1 MAERA
6 LRAKGPLPPQPH
18 ESDLEKDRK
27 DRTVNRKFRM
37 RSENGQTMTEFA
49 LVLPILALFLFGV
62 IQGGIVFNNYLTVT
76 DAARAG
82 ARKGAVSMYG
92 GGDPAA
98 AAEAAARDSADNL
111 DDGELDV
118 DVTASPS
125 WETGSNVTVTVS
137 YPYEVSL
144 VGLVVASGDVE
155 SSTTE
160 RIE

>member
-1 MAERA
+1 
-6 LRAKGPLPPQPH
+6 
-18 ESDLEKDRK
+18 
-27 DRTVNRKFRM
+27 M
-37 RSENGQTMTEFA
+37 RSEKGQTMTEFA

-76 DAARAG
+76 DAARVG
-82 ARKGAVSMYG
+82 ARKGATSLYG

-125 WETGSNVTVTVS
+125 WEKGSNVIVTVS

-144 VGLVVASGDVE
+144 VGLVVASGDLE
-155 SSTTE
+155 STTTE

>member
-18 ESDLEKDRK
+18 ESDLEKDK
-27 DRTVNRKFRM
+27 TVNRKFQM
-37 RSENGQTMTEFA
+37 RSEKGQTMTEFA

-76 DAARAG
+76 DAARVG
-82 ARKGAVSMYG
+82 ARKGATSLYG

-98 AAEAAARDSADNL
+98 AAEAAARGSADNL

-125 WETGSNVTVTVS
+125 WEKGSNVSVTVS

-144 VGLVVASGDVE
+144 VGLVVASGDLE
-155 SSTTE
+155 STTTE

>member
-6 LRAKGPLPPQPH
+6 LRAKGPLPPRPH
-18 ESDLEKDRK
+18 ESDLEK

-37 RSENGQTMTEFA
+37 RSEKGQTMTEFA

-76 DAARAG
+76 DAARVG
-82 ARKGAVSMYG
+82 ARKGATSLYG

-125 WETGSNVTVTVS
+125 WEKGSNVIVTVS

-144 VGLVVASGDVE
+144 VGLVVASGDLE
-155 SSTTE
+155 STTTE